1 MSFLFTTFKPVTF
14 NTKPKA
20 IEQCDF
26 VTRIFLMFPNRMK
39 VVTAAHTKKQPQ
51 TFERRSFRRE
61 FFGTTTVDS

>member
-1 MSFLFTTFKPVTF
+1 
-14 NTKPKA
+14 
-20 IEQCDF
+20 
-26 VTRIFLMFPNRMK
+26 MK